1 MCLIAVLDL
10 QMCVRLRFWISRCVF
25 DCGSISP
32 DVCLIAVPDRDVCLI
47 VVLDLQMC
55 V

>member
-1 MCLIAVLDL
+1 M
-10 QMCVRLRFWISRCVF
+10 F
-25 DCGSISP
+25 DCGSGSP
-32 DVCLIAVPDRDVCLI
+32 DVCLIAVPNRDVFDCGSSSPDVCLI

>member
-25 DCGSISP
+25 DCGSGSP
-32 DVCLIAVPDRDVCLI
+32 DVCLIAV
-47 VVLDLQMC
+47 LDLQMC
-55 V
+55 VRVRLD